1 EIPPEQMRALIE
13 PFTEQARSRVSAG
26 LLLGELAAQNNIR
39 TNAGKVREAIELIA
53 STYEDPTEVV
63 RLYYGN
69 QNLLQQ
75 VESSVLEEQVVDWV
89 LENATVNTQD
99 MKFQEVITAA
109 TARS

>member
-1 EIPPEQMRALIE
+1 
-13 PFTEQARSRVSAG
+13 
-26 LLLGELAAQNNIR
+26 LGELAQQAQIR
-39 TNAGKVREAIELIA
+39 TNATRVREAIELVA
-53 STYEDPTEVV
+53 NTYEDPAEVIQ
-63 RLYYGN
+63 LYYGN
-69 QNLLQQ
+69 QNLMQQ